1 MKKATIQLETLTC
14 PSCIAKIEGA
24 LKKVDGVDDAS
35 TKISFSSSRVRL
47 DFDDSKTSI
56 EAIENSITKM
66 GYNVEKSR
74 VA

>member
-24 LKKVDGVDDAS
+24 LKKVDGIDNDS

-47 DFDDSKTSI
+47 NFDDSVVSI
-56 EAIENSITKM
+56 DDIQNAITKL
-66 GYNVEKSR
+66 GYQVEKSR
-74 VA
+74 VL

>member
-24 LKKVDGVDDAS
+24 LKKVDGVDNAS

-56 EAIENSITKM
+56 EDIEKSITKM
-66 GYNVEKSR
+66 GYGVEKSR

>member
-56 EAIENSITKM
+56 EEIENSITKM
-66 GYNVEKSR
+66 GYSVEKSR

>member
-56 EAIENSITKM
+56 EDIEKSITKM
-66 GYNVEKSR
+66 GYGVEKSR

>member
-56 EAIENSITKM
+56 ETIENSITKM
-66 GYNVEKSR
+66 GYSVEKSR